1 MISIRKNLRVY
12 ADTSVFGGVFDE
24 EFKKPSRA
32 FFEAVRQGRFKLVT
46 SEVVYEEIRDGPK
59 SVQEV
64 FRDFLPIAEIADITS
79 EAMELQ
85 KAYIDAGIVSLRY
98 ATDALHVALATLAQ
112 ASLIVS
118 WNFKHIVNFQ
128 KIPMYNAVNTLH
140 GHGHV
145 AIHSPLEVVEYEDQ
159 DI

>member
-46 SEVVYEEIRDGPK
+46 SEVVYEEIREGPK

-64 FRDFLPIAEIADITS
+64 FQDFLGVAEIADITS
-79 EAMELQ
+79 EAMDLQ

-118 WNFKHIVNFQ
+118 WNFKHIVNFK

-140 GHGHV
+140 GHGYV
-145 AIHSPLEVVEYEDQ
+145 AIHSPLEVVEYED
-159 DI
+159 